1 LLYGIINNTLS
12 SDHELSNIL
21 PIDNNSNVDLSNGII
36 LCKFFDI
43 LIPSIM
49 DIRVMNTT
57 FETKRDKVENWNLVI
72 NSGRAIGCRLND
84 IIIEEIVN
92 GNVIHIFKI
101 IWRIVKS
108 SFELK
113 IKRNKKILKQLLDYE
128 RIEDFALWP
137 IDRILCRFV
146 NKIINRARPS
156 KQATSITQDFRDGEL
171 YFILLSE
178 LFGTTNCIDQYPNIQ
193 DRANYITNELNN
205 KGLKVIT
212 LNGIQNG
219 IYWQNFLL
227 LASLYSCL
235 K

>member
-1 LLYGIINNTLS
+1 
-12 SDHELSNIL
+12 
-21 PIDNNSNVDLSNGII
+21 
-36 LCKFFDI
+36 
-43 LIPSIM
+43 M